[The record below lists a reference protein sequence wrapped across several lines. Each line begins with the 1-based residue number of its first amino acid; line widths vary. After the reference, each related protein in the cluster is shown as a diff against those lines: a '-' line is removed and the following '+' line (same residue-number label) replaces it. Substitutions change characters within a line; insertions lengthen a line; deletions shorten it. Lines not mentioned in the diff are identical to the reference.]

1 MTDKAR
7 VQAYIKYDT
16 YLDLR
21 QRLLES
27 IDERIENVLDT
38 DDWDTIYKTLTQAEQ
53 IINTLEKFDSN
64 FGLGDDDDD

>member
-1 MTDKAR
+1 LTDKAR

>member
-1 MTDKAR
+1 MTDKAK

-27 IDERIENVLDT
+27 IDERIEHVLDT

-53 IINTLEKFDSN
+53 IITALEKFDSN
-64 FGLGDDDDD
+64 FGLGDDDD